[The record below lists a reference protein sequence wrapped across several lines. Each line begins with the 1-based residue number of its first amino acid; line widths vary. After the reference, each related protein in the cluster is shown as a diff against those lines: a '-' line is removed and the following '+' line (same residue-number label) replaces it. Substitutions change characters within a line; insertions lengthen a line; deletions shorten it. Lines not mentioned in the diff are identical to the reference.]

1 MILAQSE
8 VWNGAATS
16 PGSVSSQTV
25 ITLDPRAQLGSG
37 LLRHKALRAL
47 VELHTQRAL
56 QGLHAAR
63 HGVRG
68 LGLAQAR
75 GLRRAQLLP
84 APAAR
89 IKSDESR
96 RKHRRRKRPEH

>member
-1 MILAQSE
+1 MDKFFVDKEEDYIILLGHLYAR
-8 VWNGAATS
+8 AKA
-16 PGSVSSQTV
+16 
-25 ITLDPRAQLGSG
+25 LDPEDSA
-37 LLRHKALRAL
+37 AYVEVERAL